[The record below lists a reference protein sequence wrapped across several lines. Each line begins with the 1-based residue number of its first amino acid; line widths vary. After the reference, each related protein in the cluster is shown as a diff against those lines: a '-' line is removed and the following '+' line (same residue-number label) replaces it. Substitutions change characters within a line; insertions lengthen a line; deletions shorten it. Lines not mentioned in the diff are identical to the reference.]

1 MACTVRRFN
10 AFDVQLKKVVKSY
23 PKSEKSIV
31 AFIDG
36 LGVNP
41 TQGDRYP
48 GFGDL
53 YVQKTRFKLKAYGI
67 GQRGGL
73 RLIWLY
79 SEEKET
85 VVPLSIYKKG
95 RPSSEDQIKKLVL
108 NVISD
113 IAKEMQTAQV

>member
-1 MACTVRRFN
+1 MTCAVRRFN
-10 AFDVQLKKVVKSY
+10 AFDVQFKKVIKSF
-23 PKSEKSIV
+23 PKSKKDIS

-36 LGVNP
+36 LCENP

-48 GFGDL
+48 GFGEL
-53 YVQKTRFKLKAYGI
+53 HVQKIRVKLKAYGI

-73 RLIWLY
+73 RIIWLY
-79 SEEKET
+79 SEEKEI

-108 NVISD
+108 NVIKD
-113 IAKEMQTAQV
+113 IAKEMQTAQA